1 MADEETETNI
11 FGDGVENR
19 GVDDDDEIE
28 MRNLNPYDSSSR
40 RGSEDTTYR
49 SSHSKTYG
57 ETSFIEGI
65 DEHTPLITKESKR
78 DEAWDEIRRKF
89 PKVSTSKFTA
99 TLDDIGRVFVKLIR
113 SNAKPAPL
121 FNKDGEVN
129 KKLPETIIKA
139 LGTPSEDIIRANEEE
154 ITRRK
159 NKIKE
164 LQASRET
171 ASENQREE
179 IDANI
184 EEQQNEISRLEA
196 ENEHIEERMSLRD
209 RVKLIFKKYGL
220 TVFAVVSAVGLV
232 IGVVVSNLKKGL
244 TSLGKGV
251 GGELKTIGKKIGEI
265 LPGMIGAIASFVFKT
280 AGEAVG
286 FLVKHAWL
294 LILAAVTIMIEKLK
308 KRNKARNK
316 VLKVIKMKFIT
327 VKSKQT
333 TASVDLVPP
342 LVLGDKQRISL
353 VDIRIPE
360 QYFEFT
366 DDQAI
371 GDENRFKK
379 KLKIIKLSKH
389 LGKYNARR
397 LQQVLHGDSLKAELG
412 LEISITDKAAYL
424 TTQSKEIIVSSELTK
439 NFNIPRES
447 KPYSAVKISGDEK
460 YFVYCDL
467 VEENNSLLSRE
478 NNAARV
484 MPSKLLAVAPK
495 SESGVYPELLIP
507 AEKRVINNIT
517 LRIENEKFEVPD
529 FNDEPIIY
537 GLKIS

>member
-1 MADEETETNI
+1 M
-11 FGDGVENR
+11 
-19 GVDDDDEIE
+19 
-28 MRNLNPYDSSSR
+28 
-40 RGSEDTTYR
+40 
-49 SSHSKTYG
+49 
-57 ETSFIEGI
+57 
-65 DEHTPLITKESKR
+65 
-78 DEAWDEIRRKF
+78 
-89 PKVSTSKFTA
+89 STSKFTA

-121 FNKDGEVN
+121 FNKYGEVN

-139 LGTPSEDIIRANEEE
+139 LGTPSEDIIRAKEEE
-154 ITRRK
+154 ITRRE

-164 LQASRET
+164 LKASRET

-209 RVKLIFKKYGL
+209 RVKLIFKKYGF

-265 LPGMIGAIASFVFKT
+265 LPGMIGAIASFIFKT

-286 FLVKHAWL
+286 FLAKHAWL
-294 LILAAVTIMIEKLK
+294 LILAALTIMIEKLK

-412 LEISITDKAAYL
+412 LEITITDKAAYL

-478 NNAARV
+478 NNAARI

-529 FNDEPIIY
+529 FNDEEIIY
-537 GLKIS
+537 VLKIS